1 MLNGLAYSV
10 IMVKPINVVVIK
22 LVKVFLHV

>member
-1 MLNGLAYSV
+1 MLNGLANSV

-22 LVKVFLHV
+22 LIKVFLHV